1 MKILNR
7 FHSVS
12 FRVLALIV
20 FLSASGP
27 AAGQE
32 IFRFNFNDQGKIV
45 PQEYAQYYRLAPYDL
60 DNFRF
65 HGEVR
70 DFFMNDKLRMLGT
83 YDNGHKHGKFTFFYP
98 NGLTESR
105 GKYVNNSRTG
115 RWEFF
120 YDNGQLKQV
129 AYFYGRTGMLD
140 DFMITEFY
148 SREGEPLIQHGTGQ
162 WELVANIRSLKDP
175 TRLKRLTGEFRDSLK
190 HGEFRLYR
198 ASNNRLLITESFDMG
213 KFVSGRIYEPGAR
226 GISSVEFLDKL
237 PDVHSK
243 RLYNIANLE
252 LDPRHFAAKL
262 RFADPVDIFEAITG
276 REVIIMNR
284 IAGYRYGNYAMLRL
298 FMENL
303 RYPSEA
309 RQKGITGRVFVRV
322 QIDAQGNTTGI
333 SVQRGVHESLDNE
346 AVRVVSLIDSW
357 LPALRDGVP
366 VESEI
371 TVPIT
376 FLLGGVN

>member
-12 FRVLALIV
+12 FGVLALLV
-20 FLSASGP
+20 FLMASRP

-45 PQEYAQYYRLAPYDL
+45 PQEYAQYYRLAPFDL
-60 DNFRF
+60 GNFRF

-70 DFFMNDKLRMLGT
+70 DFYLNDTLRMLGT
-83 YDNGHKHGKFTFFYP
+83 YDNGRKHGQFTFFFP

-105 GKYVNNSRTG
+105 GSYVNDRRTG

-129 AYFYGRTGMLD
+129 AYILNVIGRRLQ
-140 DFMITEFY
+140 FIITEFY
-148 SREGEPLIQHGTGQ
+148 SKEGEPIIQHGTGQ
-162 WELVANIRSLKDP
+162 WELVANIRSLNDP
-175 TRLKRLTGEFRDSLK
+175 TSLKRLKGEFRDSLK

-198 ASNNRLLITESFDMG
+198 VSDNRLLVTERFNRGSFINA
-213 KFVSGRIYEPGAR
+213 KFHESPVPG
-226 GISSVEFLDKL
+226 GFGTFEFLDKL
-237 PDVHSK
+237 PDLHIE
-243 RLYNIANLE
+243 RLANLE
-252 LDPRHFAAKL
+252 QLKLDTIFFSSNLSR
-262 RFADPVDIFEAITG
+262 ADPVAFFKAVTG
-276 REVIIMNR
+276 REVSIMER
-284 IAGYRYGNYAMLRL
+284 VADYRYGTHAL
-298 FMENL
+298 FRFIMENI
-303 RYPSEA
+303 RYPLEA
-309 RQKGITGRVFVRV
+309 RERGITGRVFVTV

-376 FLLGGVN
+376 FL